1 MSLQDPIQ
9 GVLFPTKLSDG
20 TLASFGIG
28 FERGNPDEGRAGFFI
43 FLGQP
48 TIAEGSVYFADV
60 TTWQDC
66 IDFVERLKTDLHHS
80 EDAAFE
86 GLKDRIRKHAG
97 E

>member
-9 GVLFPTKLSDG
+9 GVLFPTKLSDDA
-20 TLASFGIG
+20 LASLGIG

-48 TIAEGSVYFADV
+48 MIAEGSVYFADV

-66 IDFVERLKTDLHHS
+66 IDFVERLKTDFHHK
-80 EDAAFE
+80 ENEVFE
-86 GLKDRIRKHAG
+86 ELKERIRKHAG